1 MNTSLP
7 IGALPWKINA
17 NGFEGDLILS
27 AVDAEGRLTGTVL
40 GNNIVGFWDEA
51 SQRITFIRVSNPTD
65 HKFDQVYTGY
75 LFRNPLGPDSV
86 FTLAGS
92 FQTFQGTWGSAQR
105 NVFGWFAQMN
115 VPG

>member
-7 IGALPWKINA
+7 IGTLPWKINA

-40 GNNIVGFWDEA
+40 GNDIVGFWDDA
-51 SQRITFIRVSNPTD
+51 SQRITFIRVSNKTD

-75 LFRNPLGPDSV
+75 LFQNRLGSDSII
-86 FTLAGS
+86 TLAGV
-92 FQTFQGTWGSAQR
+92 FQTFPGTWGNAQR
-105 NVFGWFAQMN
+105 NVFGWFARKN
-115 VPG
+115 VLG